1 MRAIRPRFWP
11 DFSISGIVNPG
22 IPPCRVEPVEQGRNA
37 RLALEFFSNSRRRG
51 LDMRYG
57 CAGLILLALALPG
70 WSQTPAPTEPARSP
84 GDADVEFIDSQEAY
98 WVNKGFND
106 VLFYGA
112 QGSINAARN
121 ERDQHR
127 SEELM
132 RKLYRGPQVVGAQVG
147 GKKNASSVLK
157 INGKEVK
164 VSP

>member
-1 MRAIRPRFWP
+1 
-11 DFSISGIVNPG
+11 
-22 IPPCRVEPVEQGRNA
+22 
-37 RLALEFFSNSRRRG
+37 
-51 LDMRYG
+51 MRYA
-57 CAGLILLALALPG
+57 CAGLILLALAMPG
-70 WSQTPAPTEPARSP
+70 WSQTPTSEESPRKP
-84 GDADVEFIDSQEAY
+84 GDAEVEFIDSQEAY

-127 SEELM
+127 SEEQI
-132 RKLYRGPQVVGAQVG
+132 RKLYRGPQVIEAQVS
-147 GKKNASSVLK
+147 GKKSSGSVLK